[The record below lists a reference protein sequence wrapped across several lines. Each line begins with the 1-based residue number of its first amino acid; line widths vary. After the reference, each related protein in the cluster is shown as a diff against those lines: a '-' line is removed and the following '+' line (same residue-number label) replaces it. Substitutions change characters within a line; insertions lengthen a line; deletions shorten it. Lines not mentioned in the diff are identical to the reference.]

1 MKMKTTLAVLFG
13 LAIAVSAFGQGQVV
27 FRNTTTSAVFMP
39 DGVTRVPPNTAI
51 AGLYYST
58 DLARPNNPAIPNDEW
73 VLGATTPIAP
83 SAAFAGV
90 YSGGTVTLANAPVG
104 SQVILQVRAWSAP
117 LTTFPTYESAFA
129 GPDTT
134 LIGNSEV
141 LGSRTAGAG
150 DGIYLGGTS
159 VPIPNISTVVRS
171 FSLHPVPE
179 PSVLVLGLLGGLGAM
194 ILLRRKN

>member
-13 LAIAVSAFGQGQVV
+13 LAIAVSAFGQGQVI
-27 FRNTTTSAVFMP
+27 FRNTTASAVLMP
-39 DGVTRVPPNTAI
+39 DGVTRVPPNTAV
-51 AGLYYST
+51 AGLYYAEN
-58 DLARPNNPAIPNDEW
+58 LAQPNDPTIPSDGW
-73 VLGATTPIAP
+73 LLASTTPIAP

-90 YSGGTVTLANAPVG
+90 YSGGTVTIPNHPIG
-104 SQVILQVRAWSAP
+104 SQVILQVRAWS
-117 LTTFPTYESAFA
+117 TGFTSYEQAFTQGTA
-129 GPDTT
+129 AT
-134 LIGNSEV
+134 LIGYSDV
-141 LGSRTAGAG
+141 LGNRTPDAA

-194 ILLRRKN
+194 ILLRRKS